1 MDKQSKIILISG
13 PTASGKTNFAVKIA
27 KKIQGEIINADSM
40 QVYKNL
46 KILTARPNKIEQK
59 NIKHHLYGVVD
70 LNKKFSTGQWLELV
84 IKKIKNIKKKKKIPI
99 LVGGTGLYFQ
109 SLINGLVKIPEIPLK
124 FRNKVRLMS
133 KREGQKKFYKKLLK
147 LDPKVKD
154 KFDPNDTQ
162 RSIRAYEIKSY
173 TDISMYDWLARTE
186 SEFKNSDFLKLYI
199 ETKREKLI
207 ERINLRT
214 LNMINGGAIN
224 EVKKFLKLKIRKDQS
239 VNKVI
244 GIAELTQYLNH
255 EVTLEEAKEL
265 ISIKTRQYAKR
276 QATWARTRMTSW
288 KKIKS
293 TRIDDFIKKLN
304 KSLLKLDQWA
314 QLQLDCPNG

>member
-1 MDKQSKIILISG
+1 MDQQSKIILISG
-13 PTASGKTNFAVKIA
+13 PTASGKSNFAVKIA
-27 KKIQGEIINADSM
+27 KKIEGEIINADSM
-40 QVYKNL
+40 QVYKKL

-59 NIKHHLYGVVD
+59 NIKHHLYGFVD
-70 LNKKFSTGQWLELV
+70 LNEKFSTGQWLELV
-84 IKKIKNIKKKKKIPI
+84 IKKIKNIQKNKKIAI

-133 KREGQKKFYKKLLK
+133 KKEGQKKFYKKLLK
-147 LDPKVKD
+147 LDPKIKD

-173 TDISMYDWLARTE
+173 TGISMYDWLTKTK
-186 SEFKNSDFLKLYI
+186 SEFKDSDFLKLYI

-214 LNMINGGAIN
+214 SSMISGGAIN

-244 GIAELTQYLNH
+244 GIAELTQYLTH
-255 EVTLEEAKEL
+255 DITLDEAKEL
-265 ISIKTRQYAKR
+265 VLIKTRQYAKR
-276 QATWARTRMTSW
+276 QATWARTRMMSW
-288 KKIKS
+288 IKIDPNKVDS
-293 TRIDDFIKKLN
+293 YIKKLK
-304 KSLLKLDQWA
+304 KSSLKLDQ
-314 QLQLDCPNG
+314 LT

>member
-13 PTASGKTNFAVKIA
+13 PTASGKSKFAVKIA
-27 KKIQGEIINADSM
+27 KKIEGEIINADSM
-40 QVYKNL
+40 QVYKKL
-46 KILTARPNKIEQK
+46 KILTARPNKEEQK
-59 NIKHHLYGVVD
+59 NIKHHLYGFVN
-70 LNKKFSTGQWLELV
+70 LNKKFSTGQWLELS
-84 IKKIKNIKKKKKIPI
+84 IKKIKNIQKKKKIPI

-109 SLINGLVKIPEIPLK
+109 SLINGLVKIPEIPLN

-147 LDPKVKD
+147 LDPKIKD
-154 KFDPNDTQ
+154 KFDSNDTQ

-173 TDISMYDWLARTE
+173 TNISMYDWLTKTK
-186 SEFKNSDFLKLYI
+186 SEFKESDFLKLYI

-207 ERINLRT
+207 DKINLRT
-214 LNMINGGAIN
+214 SNMINDGAIN

-239 VNKVI
+239 VNRVI
-244 GIAELTQYLNH
+244 GITELTQYLNKKIN
-255 EVTLEEAKEL
+255 LDQANEL

-288 KKIKS
+288 KKIKP
-293 TRIDDFIKKLN
+293 TKIDGLVKKLN
-304 KSLLKLDQWA
+304 KSLLKLDQ
-314 QLQLDCPNG
+314 

>member
-1 MDKQSKIILISG
+1 MDKQSKIVLISG
-13 PTASGKTNFAVKIA
+13 PTASGKSNFAVKIA

-46 KILTARPNKIEQK
+46 KILTARPNKIEQQ

-70 LNKKFSTGQWLELV
+70 LNEKFSTGQWLELT

-154 KFDPNDTQ
+154 KFDQNDTQ

-244 GIAELTQYLNH
+244 GIAELTQYLKH

-288 KKIKS
+288 KKIKL

-304 KSLLKLDQWA
+304 KSLLKLDQ
-314 QLQLDCPNG
+314 

>member
-13 PTASGKTNFAVKIA
+13 PTASGKSNFAVKIA
-27 KKIQGEIINADSM
+27 KKIEGEIINADSM
-40 QVYKNL
+40 QVYKKL
-46 KILTARPNKIEQK
+46 KILTARPNKLEQK
-59 NIKHHLYGVVD
+59 DIKHHLYGVVD
-70 LNKKFSTGQWLELV
+70 LNEKFSTGQWLELA

-288 KKIKS
+288 KKIKP

-304 KSLLKLDQWA
+304 KSLLKLDQ
-314 QLQLDCPNG
+314 

>member
-59 NIKHHLYGVVD
+59 DIKHHLYGVVD
-70 LNKKFSTGQWLELV
+70 LNKKFSTGQWLELA

-154 KFDPNDTQ
+154 RFDPNDTQ

-214 LNMINGGAIN
+214 LNMINGEAIN

-288 KKIKS
+288 KKIKP

-304 KSLLKLDQWA
+304 KSLLKLDQ
-314 QLQLDCPNG
+314 

>member
-1 MDKQSKIILISG
+1 MDKQSKIVLISG
-13 PTASGKTNFAVKIA
+13 PTASGKSNFAVKIA

-40 QVYKNL
+40 QVYKIL

-59 NIKHHLYGVVD
+59 DIKHHLYGVVD
-70 LNKKFSTGQWLELV
+70 LNKKFSTGQWLELA
-84 IKKIKNIKKKKKIPI
+84 IKKIKNIKRKKKIPI

-109 SLINGLVKIPEIPLK
+109 SLIDGLVKIPEIPLK

-173 TDISMYDWLARTE
+173 TGISMYDWLARTE

-255 EVTLEEAKEL
+255 EVTLDEAKEL

-288 KKIKS
+288 KKIKP
-293 TRIDDFIKKLN
+293 TRIDDFIKRLN
-304 KSLLKLDQWA
+304 KSLLKLDQ
-314 QLQLDCPNG
+314 

>member
-40 QVYKNL
+40 QVYKKL
-46 KILTARPNKIEQK
+46 KILTARPNKQEQK
-59 NIKHHLYGVVD
+59 NIKHHLYGVID
-70 LNKKFSTGQWLELV
+70 LNEKFSTGQWLKSV
-84 IKKIKNIKKKKKIPI
+84 IKKIKDIQKKKKIPI

-109 SLINGLVKIPEIPLK
+109 SLIDGLVKIPEIPLK
-124 FRNKVRLMS
+124 FRNKIRLIS
-133 KREGQKKFYKKLLK
+133 KRDGQEKFYKKLLK
-147 LDPKVKD
+147 LDPKIKD

-162 RSIRAYEIKSY
+162 RSIRAYEVKSY
-173 TDISMYDWLARTE
+173 TNVSMYDWLTKTK
-186 SEFKNSDFLKLYI
+186 SEFKDSDFLKLHI

-214 LNMINGGAIN
+214 SSMINEGAVN
-224 EVKKFLKLKIRKDQS
+224 EVKKFLKLKIIKNQS

-255 EVTLEEAKEL
+255 EITLEEAKEL
-265 ISIKTRQYAKR
+265 ILIKTRQYAKR
-276 QATWARTRMTSW
+276 QATWARTRMISW
-288 KKIKS
+288 IKIDQSKLDS
-293 TRIDDFIKKLN
+293 YVKKLK
-304 KSLLKLDQWA
+304 KSSLKLDQ
-314 QLQLDCPNG
+314 LT

>member
-1 MDKQSKIILISG
+1 MDKQSKIVLISG
-13 PTASGKTNFAVKIA
+13 PTASGKSNFAVKIA

-40 QVYKNL
+40 QVYKIL

-59 NIKHHLYGVVD
+59 DIKHHLYGVVD
-70 LNKKFSTGQWLELV
+70 LNKKFSTGQWLELA

-124 FRNKVRLMS
+124 FRNKVILMS

-147 LDPKVKD
+147 LDPKVKE

-173 TDISMYDWLARTE
+173 TDISMYDWLTRTE

-224 EVKKFLKLKIRKDQS
+224 EVKKFIKLKIRKDQS

-244 GIAELTQYLNH
+244 GIAELTQHLNH

-276 QATWARTRMTSW
+276 QATWDRTRMTSW
-288 KKIKS
+288 KKIKP

-304 KSLLKLDQWA
+304 KSLLKLDQ
-314 QLQLDCPNG
+314 

>member
-13 PTASGKTNFAVKIA
+13 PTASGKSNFAVKIA

-46 KILTARPNKIEQK
+46 KVLTARPNKIEQK
-59 NIKHHLYGVVD
+59 DIKHHLYGVVY
-70 LNKKFSTGQWLELV
+70 LNEKFSTGQWLELA
-84 IKKIKNIKKKKKIPI
+84 IKKIKNVHKKKKIPI

-109 SLINGLVKIPEIPLK
+109 SLINGLVKIPEIPIK

-133 KREGQKKFYKKLLK
+133 KREGKKKFYKKLLK

-162 RSIRAYEIKSY
+162 RSVRAYEIKSY
-173 TDISMYDWLARTE
+173 TNISMYDWLSKTK
-186 SEFKNSDFLKLYI
+186 SEFKDSDFLKLQI

-214 LNMINGGAIN
+214 LGMINGEAIK

-244 GIAELTQYLNH
+244 GIAELTQYLNDKI
-255 EVTLEEAKEL
+255 TLDEAKEL
-265 ISIKTRQYAKR
+265 ILIKTRQYAKR
-276 QATWARTRMTSW
+276 QATWARTRMISW
-288 KKIKS
+288 IKIDPSK
-293 TRIDDFIKKLN
+293 TDNYIKKLK
-304 KSLLKLDQWA
+304 KSSLKLDQ
-314 QLQLDCPNG
+314 LT